1 MPTHLTGIMVIDMVE
16 MIIDMV
22 EKLFK
27 YFVEKIYAEV
37 VSYNKLHRK
46 TSDIELFDIKC
57 RQFAIIWSIVGLF
70 GGAVSFVLSRF
81 VFQRSLQEFFLVDII
96 VAVIIAIPINN
107 RLNKLGIYNK
117 TIQIV
122 DSMNSSD
129 LKRYHR
135 KAALVGSLRV
145 VSVVFIVFVSCWLLT
160 FI

>member
-1 MPTHLTGIMVIDMVE
+1 MPTHLTGIMV
-16 MIIDMV
+16 IDMV

-46 TSDIELFDIKC
+46 TSNTELFDIKC
-57 RQFAIIWSIVGLF
+57 RQFIIIWAIVGLF
-70 GGAVSFVLSRF
+70 GGTGMFFMSRF
-81 VFQRSLQEFFLVDII
+81 IFQRSLQEFVLGII
-96 VAVIIAIPINN
+96 TVAAIIAIPINN

-129 LKRYHR
+129 LTRYHR
-135 KAALVGSLRV
+135 KASLVGVLRV
-145 VSVVFIVFVSCWLLT
+145 VSVVVIVFISCWLLT

>member
-1 MPTHLTGIMVIDMVE
+1 M
-16 MIIDMV
+16 
-22 EKLFK
+22 KLL
-27 YFVEKIYAEV
+27 I
-37 VSYNKLHRK
+37 
-46 TSDIELFDIKC
+46 
-57 RQFAIIWSIVGLF
+57 GLF

-145 VSVVFIVFVSCWLLT
+145 VSVVVIVFMSCWLLT